1 MEPYYNNGDF
11 PFLRVADVDTNID
24 YDGCIRVPQHIIED
38 ARFNTLKVIDKGD
51 ILITKG
57 GSIARVGLIEKKTAV
72 TRDLI
77 FINSSSMSEIGY
89 KFLFL
94 YLLSNVSYSLLI
106 RSSSMTAQPH
116 LTIKLVRDLPL
127 FAASEN
133 FKNSAVKIY
142 NHSIEKLERSRVLYS
157 QAERMLLEEV
167 GLLDFEPTQESVNI
181 KSFKESFCT
190 SGRLDAEYYQ
200 TKYEQVVEKVMGQ
213 PFDKLSHLVN
223 IKKSI
228 EPGSINYD
236 EEGLPFMRVADFSKN
251 GLTAPQ
257 KHLSLHFVQ
266 ENSILINK
274 LKPRKGTILFSKD
287 GSVGMAYHL
296 REDVNGITSGAILH
310 LNVKDTSLVIPEY
323 LTLVLNSDIVQKQA
337 ERDAGGSII
346 LHWRVSEI
354 ENIVV
359 PIIDYDKQQ
368 QIAEWIE
375 KSFSLKKQSE
385 HLLDVA
391 KRAVEI
397 AIEESEAVALDY
409 INTEVSEH
417 AK

>member
-24 YDGCIRVPQHIIED
+24 YGGCIRVPQHIIED

-51 ILITKG
+51 IVITKG

-157 QAERMLLEEV
+157 QAERMLLEEI

-181 KSFKESFCT
+181 KSFEDSLAA

-200 TKYEQVVEKVMGQ
+200 SKFDELESLISTKYKLFPLKEALYVNQRGSQPIYAEKGLRVINSKHVLEGEVNFTNNRFARIPDKKDPLLIQKGDVLINGTGVGTIGRSAPYLCDEKSIPDNHVTILRTTMLNPIFLSIYLNSIAGKYQVEKYFKGSSGQ
-213 PFDKLSHLVN
+213 IELYPKDIDCFYVPNVN
-223 IKKSI
+223 MKTQTAI
-228 EPGSINYD
+228 
-236 EEGLPFMRVADFSKN
+236 ADLAEQSF
-251 GLTAPQ
+251 T
-257 KHLSLHFVQ
+257 
-266 ENSILINK
+266 
-274 LKPRKGTILFSKD
+274 LKAES
-287 GSVGMAYHL
+287 
-296 REDVNGITSGAILH
+296 
-310 LNVKDTSLVIPEY
+310 EY
-323 LTLVLNSDIVQKQA
+323 LLEV
-337 ERDAGGSII
+337 G
-346 LHWRVSEI
+346 
-354 ENIVV
+354 
-359 PIIDYDKQQ
+359 
-368 QIAEWIE
+368 
-375 KSFSLKKQSE
+375 
-385 HLLDVA
+385 

-397 AIEESEAVALDY
+397 AIEKNEKVALSY
-409 INTEVSEH
+409 INTEVDEYAS
-417 AK
+417 